1 MDFVN
6 VSLSAIGLLLGFSLS
21 SLITVLIEWL
31 KKKTDDASIETPK
44 INSISQTNDQI
55 RSAEDRKAPVGQF
68 TRLRVFNLLSTKYS
82 EFFLDNIINILKIIS
97 CIFVIVFWTLLLG
110 YVRESEGII
119 ISNIF
124 LRISLLLTYY
134 VFPIIG
140 LELVLLL
147 LFNIRMSQKALFTK
161 TSHIIAIVSMAWVI
175 LVFIVTMLPL

>member
-6 VSLSAIGLLLGFSLS
+6 VSLTAIGLLLGFSLS
-21 SLITVLIEWL
+21 SLISVLIEWL
-31 KKKTDDASIETPK
+31 NKKTDNSSIETPK
-44 INSISQTNDQI
+44 VNSISQKNEQI
-55 RSAEDRKAPVGQF
+55 RSAENRKAPVGQL
-68 TRLRVFNLLSTKYS
+68 TKLRIFNLLSPRYS
-82 EFFLDNIINILKIIS
+82 EFILDDIINIFKIIS
-97 CIFVIVFWTLLLG
+97 CLFVIVFWTLLLG
-110 YVRESEGII
+110 YVWESEGII

-124 LRISLLLTYY
+124 IRISLVFTYY

-147 LFNIRMSQKALFTK
+147 LLNIRMSEKALLTK

>member
-31 KKKTDDASIETPK
+31 KKKTVNDSIETPK
-44 INSISQTNDQI
+44 INSISQKNDQL
-55 RSAEDRKAPVGQF
+55 RSAQNRMYPVGRF
-68 TRLRVFNLLSTKYS
+68 TKLRIFNLLSPNYS
-82 EFFLDNIINILKIIS
+82 EYFLDDIINILKIVS

-147 LFNIRMSQKALFTK
+147 LFNIRMGQKALLTK
-161 TSHIIAIVSMAWVI
+161 TSHIIAILSMAWVI